1 VNRRC
6 YLIVV
11 MGVGLIVLGAFL
23 AINAR
28 GVRYADVQRNI
39 RIALGLPKNWITSS
53 NDNVSRYLSVTC
65 PDNNAVVI
73 VTGGQ
78 SNAANSY
85 EAAPPADHNA
95 ETFMFYDGKCYKLQS
110 PVLGASGEADSL
122 WPSLGDKLNIK
133 VGRPVVFINGAVG
146 GTQIGD
152 WLDDRSRYL
161 ERLTH
166 QILLA
171 RKLGFKPN
179 FVLWIQGETDAG
191 VQLDPATY
199 AREQEAL
206 VTKLDSSGATNSN
219 TKWVIYRSTHCTN
232 RPDNGPAIELSLS
245 TLASKDDRIV
255 LGPEVTAYD
264 DSFRRD
270 GCHLNT
276 RGRDRLVVDSLSTLI
291 GSKLAAP
298 LVEQSIRSSN
308 P

>member
-1 VNRRC
+1 MRAT
-6 YLIVV
+6 
-11 MGVGLIVLGAFL
+11 GA
-23 AINAR
+23 
-28 GVRYADVQRNI
+28 RYRDVQRNI
-39 RIALGLPKNWITSS
+39 RIALGLPKNWTTSF
-53 NDNVSRYLSVTC
+53 NDNVSRYSGVPC
-65 PDNNAVVI
+65 PDNDAVVV

-85 EAAPPADHNA
+85 DSAPPADHNA
-95 ETFMFYDGKCYKLQS
+95 QTFMFYDGKCYKLQS

-122 WPSLGDKLNIK
+122 WPSLGDKLSTK
-133 VGRPVVFINGAVG
+133 VGRPVVFINGAIS

-161 ERLTH
+161 ERLAH

-171 RKLGFKPN
+171 RSLGFKPN

-191 VQLDPATY
+191 VQLDPTTY

-206 VTKLDSSGATNSN
+206 ITKLAASGATNSK

-232 RPDNGPAIELSLS
+232 RPDNGPAIELALS
-245 TLASKDDRIV
+245 KLASKDGRIV
-255 LGPEVTAYD
+255 LGPEVTGYD
-264 DSFRRD
+264 DSFRHD

-276 RGRDRLVVDSLSTLI
+276 RGRDRLVNDTLSTLI
-291 GSKLAAP
+291 GSKLLSP